1 MNIHT
6 FPLNNEMAYDCLYIV
21 QLNKG
26 GQIEQFPTKLKQHE
40 KKQR

>member
-21 QLNKG
+21 QLNRG
-26 GQIEQFPTKLKQHE
+26 GQIE
-40 KKQR
+40 